1 MKTKFALICLA
12 LFSIYFTA
20 CTSIVEP
27 QLVRF
32 DNVKVLSLG
41 SSQSLMTLDVY
52 CYNPN
57 KSNLKFKSAELDI
70 YVDNHFLGHS
80 VIDTLIQIPAM
91 DTFALPATVNLEMKN
106 VMSNAMSLALK
117 DSVMVKVEGVIKAGK
132 SGFFVKRKIKYEGKQ
147 PTELLRR

>member
-1 MKTKFALICLA
+1 MKTKIVLISLGILA
-12 LFSIYFTA
+12 VHFTA
-20 CTSIVEP
+20 CTSITEP

-41 SSQSLMTLDVY
+41 TSQSVMTLDVY

-57 KSNLKFKSAELDI
+57 KANLKFKSADLDI

-80 VIDTLIQIPAM
+80 VIDTLINIPAM
-91 DTFALPATVNLEMKN
+91 DTFALPATVNLDMKN
-106 VMSNAMSLALK
+106 VMSNAMNLALK
-117 DSVMVKVEGVIKAGK
+117 DSVTVKVDGVIKAGK
-132 SGFFVKRKIKYEGKQ
+132 SGFFVKRKISYEGKQ